1 MADTNTK
8 SKSLTDAGFIH
19 SLSDTNSVFL
29 NAGDEI
35 SQMYLSEFRKHLN
48 DNDEQ
53 ILQDL
58 AFYIDINK
66 ASSKGATRVDTGGN
80 MNMRQLWEDAGYSVL
95 MDKNGNCARLNP
107 SDNRYLEDG
116 TAILNSDGTLVTA
129 YAKCDLMKVR
139 PKTYGRIQTIIVGST
154 SIARCWFS
162 LVPLPGGY
170 EIPQMV
176 IGKEKLSLVD
186 GVARS
191 IPGAVPSGDNTI
203 YSFWDKAQL
212 RSKNHGLAGLDFRN
226 YLLFYMMSKY
236 GYRDSQNC
244 VGSDGTK
251 IWGVGLDGTET
262 TTQADGWNKF
272 LKQRE
277 IKTGQTLSLG
287 ESDGNVA
294 ATDADN
300 NTCHCVN
307 VDGFENPWGQFWEMI
322 QGLCSVGN
330 DVYFWR
336 GNTIPHST
344 PTADTFTNIDHV
356 KLTRPASDGLQ
367 TPSMN
372 IITATNGQG
381 VYMIPNASA
390 TGINYGD
397 NFWYNNDGQLWLF
410 GGGSVDGSNC
420 GLAGAGSGNA
430 WSASNASFSARLAYY
445 GTINMV
451 TPKRL
456 AELAA

>member
-1 MADTNTK
+1 MADTK
-8 SKSLTDAGFIH
+8 QKLITDVDFIE
-19 SLSDTNSVFL
+19 SLSDSNSLFL
-29 NAGDEI
+29 NAGGEVA
-35 SQMYLSEFRKHLN
+35 QMKIDKFRQHLN

-53 ILQDL
+53 ILQGV
-58 AFYIDINK
+58 AFYIDVNK
-66 ASSKGATRVDTGGN
+66 ASSLGSTRVDTGGN
-80 MNMRQLWEDAGYSVL
+80 MNMRQLWEDAGVSVL
-95 MDKNGNCARLNP
+95 MDKNGNYARLNKN
-107 SDNRYLEDG
+107 DNRYLADG
-116 TAILNSDGTLVTA
+116 TSILNTDGTLVTA
-129 YAKCDLMKVR
+129 YANCDLMKII
-139 PKTYGRIQTIIVGST
+139 PKTYGRVQTVVVGST
-154 SIARCWFS
+154 TVLRLWLS

-170 EIPQMV
+170 TIPQLV
-176 IGKEKLSLVD
+176 VGKHKMSV
-186 GVARS
+186 VNNAARS
-191 IPGAVPSGDNTI
+191 IPGVQASGDYTVCA
-203 YSFWDKAQL
+203 FWDCAQA

-226 YLLFYMMSKY
+226 FLLFYMMSKY

-262 TTQADGWNKF
+262 TTQTDGWQKF

-287 ESDGNVA
+287 EADGNVA
-294 ATDADN
+294 STDADS

-330 DVYFWR
+330 DVYLWR
-336 GNTIPHST
+336 GNTIPHSA
-344 PTADTFTNIDHV
+344 PTADTFTNIEHV
-356 KLTRPASDGLQ
+356 KLQRAAQDSLT

-372 IITATNGQG
+372 IITSTYGQG

-397 NFWYNNDGQLWLF
+397 NFWYNKDGQLWLF
-410 GGGSVDGSNC
+410 GGSSYSGSGC
-420 GLAGAGSGNA
+420 GLAAAGSAFA
-430 WSASNASFSARLAYY
+430 WSDSYASYSARLAYY
-445 GTINMV
+445 GTIHEV
-451 TPKRL
+451 SPARL